1 VNDPTGLRPYVCI
14 RCGATHE
21 ADAVRWRCDCGG
33 WLDLPPPGSGAQPEP
48 VHLGEGRTPVVP
60 VRIGGRTVQAKLEFL
75 GPTLS
80 FKDRGAA
87 VLVGLARAVGAR
99 RLVADS
105 SGNAGTALAAYA
117 ARAGLAIEVFVAAS
131 TAPAKL
137 AQAVAHG
144 ADVVTVAGDRE
155 AVAAQAIARVE
166 DTGAFYASHV
176 YNPWFWEGT
185 KHVVTELAGT
195 ARTGLPSVLVLPAG
209 NGTLVLGAHR
219 ALRELDL
226 LDRCRIVAVQAERCA
241 PIARADAAGVDDVEP
256 VTNDG
261 TVAEG
266 IAIAAPARGAEV
278 LAAVRRTGGRVV
290 TVTDDEAAT
299 VGDELA
305 RQGLFVEPTAAA
317 AAAGVLRLTDD
328 EAADAAV
335 PLCGAGLKGVS
346 RARRATPAS
355 ARRGTG

>member
-1 VNDPTGLRPYVCI
+1 MCI

-21 ADAVRWRCDCGG
+21 PDAVRWRCNCGG
-33 WLDLPPPGSGAQPEP
+33 WLDLTPAGSGADPEP
-48 VHLGEGRTPVVP
+48 VRLGEGRTPVVP
-60 VRIGGRTVQAKLEFL
+60 VTIGGRTVRAKLEFL

-87 VLVGLARAVGAR
+87 VLIGLAKAVGAH

-117 ARAGLAIEVFVAAS
+117 ARAGLPTEVFVGAS
-131 TAPAKL
+131 TSPAKL

-144 ADVVTVAGDRE
+144 ADIVTVDGDRE
-155 AVAAQAIARVE
+155 SVAAAAIERVE
-166 DTGAFYASHV
+166 DSGAFYASHV

-185 KHVVTELAGT
+185 KHVVTELAGP
-195 ARTGLPSVLVLPAG
+195 ARSDLPSVIVLPVG

-241 PIARADAAGVDDVEP
+241 PIARAYAADTANVAP
-256 VTNDG
+256 VTNEG
-261 TVAEG
+261 TAAEG

-278 LAAVRRTGGRVV
+278 LAAVRATAGRVV
-290 TVTDDEAAT
+290 TVTDDEAAA

-317 AAAGVLRLTDD
+317 AAAGVLRLSDD
-328 EAADAAV
+328 EAVDAAV
-335 PLCGAGLKGVS
+335 PLCGAGLKAVS
-346 RARRATPAS
+346 PTRRATPAS
-355 ARRGTG
+355 ARRDTG